1 MIEVLFIRNLQGKLT
16 SFTVQGH
23 AGFAPHGQDIVCS
36 AVSAIAQT
44 TVYGMDRVLGINPQ
58 VLVREGFLECKIPEG
73 ALAPKELEKVEV
85 LLETMLVGLQEI
97 QRDYSDCILI
107 EDHKSKD

>member
-1 MIEVLFIRNLQGKLT
+1 MIKVYFSRNRQGKLT

-23 AGFAPHGQDIVCS
+23 AGFAPHGEDIVCS

-44 TVYGMDRVLGINPQ
+44 TVYGLDRILGINPQ
-58 VLVREGFLECKIPEG
+58 VQVREGFLECRIPERY
-73 ALAPKELEKVEV
+73 LSPEELEKIEL

-97 QRDYSDCILI
+97 QKDYSDCILI
-107 EDHKSKD
+107 EDHKSKV